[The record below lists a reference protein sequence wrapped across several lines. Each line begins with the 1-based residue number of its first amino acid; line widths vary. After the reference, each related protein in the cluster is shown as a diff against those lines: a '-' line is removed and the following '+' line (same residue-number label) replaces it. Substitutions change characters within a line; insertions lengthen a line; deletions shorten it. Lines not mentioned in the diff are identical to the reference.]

1 MTAVTARRHFGDLD
15 LEGLLALDG
24 ALDVLASL
32 WADPDAR
39 DLLAQAADADKVLE
53 GDPDSAEDEALAKGR
68 LEDALAGLRA
78 MLRGRRVRVG
88 LEDAIDL
95 REVLID
101 ARLGQG
107 RADSWQARRRI
118 AS

>member
-1 MTAVTARRHFGDLD
+1 MSALSARRHFGALD
-15 LEGLLALDG
+15 LEGLFALDG
-24 ALDVLASL
+24 ALDVLVSL

-53 GDPDSAEDEALAKGR
+53 GDPDSSEDEALAKGR
-68 LEDALAGLRA
+68 LEDALASLRV
-78 MLRGRRVRVG
+78 MLRGRQVRVG

-95 REVLID
+95 REALID

-107 RADSWQARRRI
+107 RADDWQARRRT
-118 AS
+118 A